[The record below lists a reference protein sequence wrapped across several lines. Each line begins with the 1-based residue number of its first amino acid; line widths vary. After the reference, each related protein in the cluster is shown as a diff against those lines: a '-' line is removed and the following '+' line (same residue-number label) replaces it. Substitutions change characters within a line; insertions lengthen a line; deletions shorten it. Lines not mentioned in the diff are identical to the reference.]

1 VYVLEKLGK
10 VSVMPSNTSIP
21 AGELQTSVR
30 RQPKSLL
37 YSIAAGIGGSGL
49 DAVALESLRGA
60 RGFLGRAIA
69 ASNNQTEI
77 PADRITTLDYHP
89 VRLLSALARSHYM
102 GAKKHTIDDI
112 ASRYLETGDFDLL
125 HSWSG
130 DCVKSLRMANR
141 LKIPSVLEIPTWH
154 RNKGKVKPN
163 VTKSER
169 ERAAAGFPQ
178 NLFNKMLVSR
188 QQVMEEYDRATLIF
202 VLSEKARETFRI
214 AGIPDEKL
222 FTMHRGVDVDRFTP
236 AERLP
241 DKFRA
246 VFLGAVIKRKG
257 VHILLEAWRKAAL
270 PEAELILIGQVQP
283 EMESFLKQYGGD
295 DVKVAGFTRDVPG
308 LLRQASLHVFPS
320 ELEGS
325 AKATYEA
332 AACGLAQIATRE
344 SGDVVIDGK
353 NGWII
358 PPNDVDALV
367 EALRAAHA
375 DHDRLLRYGKAGR
388 ERVVNHFTWD
398 HFRERLLD
406 AYDLAIRRT
415 Q

>member
-1 VYVLEKLGK
+1 MYVLEKLGK

-21 AGELQTSVR
+21 AGELQTSAR

-60 RGFLGRAIA
+60 KSFLGRAVA
-69 ASNNQTEI
+69 VANNQTEI
-77 PADRITTLDYHP
+77 PSDRITTLDYHP

-102 GAKKHTIDDI
+102 GAKKHTVDDM

-130 DCVKSLRMANR
+130 DCVRSLRTANR

-214 AGIPDEKL
+214 AGIPEEKL
-222 FTMHRGVDVDRFTP
+222 FTMHRGVDVTRFTP
-236 AERLP
+236 AETP
-241 DKFRA
+241 SEKFRA
-246 VFLGAVIKRKG
+246 IFVGSLIKRKG
-257 VHILLEAWRKAAL
+257 VHILLEAWRKAAI
-270 PEAELILIGQVQP
+270 PNGRLILLGTLHP
-283 EMESFLKQYGGD
+283 EIEPFIERYGGD
-295 DVKVAGFTRDVPG
+295 DVRVSGFVRDVPS
-308 LLRQASLHVFPS
+308 LLRQASVHVFPPS
-320 ELEGS
+320 SRVAPRPPTKPPPAVSPRSPRGS
-325 AKATYEA
+325 PETSSSMGKTAGSFRPTTSTRSFTPSARRMLTTIASCATERPDA
-332 AACGLAQIATRE
+332 SVWSSISPGIISASACSTPTI
-344 SGDVVIDGK
+344 
-353 NGWII
+353 
-358 PPNDVDALV
+358 
-367 EALRAAHA
+367 
-375 DHDRLLRYGKAGR
+375 
-388 ERVVNHFTWD
+388 
-398 HFRERLLD
+398 
-406 AYDLAIRRT
+406 
-415 Q
+415 

>member
-1 VYVLEKLGK
+1 
-10 VSVMPSNTSIP
+10 MPSHTSIP
-21 AGELQTSVR
+21 AGDLQAAAR
-30 RQPKSLL
+30 RMPKSLL
-37 YSIAAGIGGSGL
+37 YSVAAGIGGSGL
-49 DAVALESLRGA
+49 DAVALETLRGA
-60 RGFLGRAIA
+60 RPFLGRAIA
-69 ASNNQTEI
+69 FSSSQKDI
-77 PADRITTLDYHP
+77 PLERITTLDLHP
-89 VRLLSALARSHYM
+89 VKLLSLLSRQHYM
-102 GAKKHTIDDI
+102 GAKEHAVDAI
-112 ASRYLETGDFDLL
+112 AARLLARGGFDLL

-130 DCVKSLRMANR
+130 DCLESLRVANR
-141 LKIPSVLEIPTWH
+141 LNIPSVLEIPTWH

-169 ERAAAGFPQ
+169 ERDAAGFPRSI
-178 NLFNKMLVSR
+178 FNRMLVTR

-202 VLSEKARETFRI
+202 VLSEKARETFLV

-222 FTMHRGVDVDRFTP
+222 FTMHRGVDVARFSP
-236 AERLP
+236 AGQPPE
-241 DKFRA
+241 KFRA

-270 PEAELILIGQVQP
+270 PDAELILVGHVQP
-283 EMESFLKQYGGD
+283 EIEPFLKQYGGD

-344 SGDVVIDGK
+344 SGDVVIDGE

-358 PPNDVDALV
+358 PPNDVDSLV
-367 EALRAAHA
+367 HALREAHA
-375 DHDRLLRYGKAGR
+375 DRDRLARYGQAGR
-388 ERVVNHFTWD
+388 ERVTKHFTWD

>member
-1 VYVLEKLGK
+1 
-10 VSVMPSNTSIP
+10 MPSHTSIP
-21 AGELQTSVR
+21 AGDLQATAR
-30 RQPKSLL
+30 RLPKSLL

-49 DAVALESLRGA
+49 DAVALETLRGA
-60 RGFLGRAIA
+60 KPFLGRAVA
-69 ASNNQTEI
+69 FSSDQKDI
-77 PADRITTLDYHP
+77 PVDRITTLDIHP
-89 VRLLSALARSHYM
+89 VKLLSLLSRQHYM
-102 GAKKHTIDDI
+102 GAKKHAIDAI
-112 ASRYLETGDFDLL
+112 AARLLTRGGFDFL

-130 DCVKSLRMANR
+130 DCLESLRVANR
-141 LKIPSVLEIPTWH
+141 RNIPSVLEIPTWH

-169 ERAAAGFPQ
+169 ERAAAGFPHSV
-178 NLFNKMLVSR
+178 FNRMLVSR

-367 EALRAAHA
+367 EALHAAHA